1 MCVLIFLGKK
11 LIFCEEGSLYT
22 VASLKGVKKMGAM
35 PEWTMLL
42 ANVGFPS
49 AVAVYLLLRFE
60 KQIAAQTLAIEDLTR
75 KLETKNEE
83 DN

>member
-1 MCVLIFLGKK
+1 M
-11 LIFCEEGSLYT
+11 
-22 VASLKGVKKMGAM
+22 GVT

-60 KQIAAQTLAIEDLTR
+60 KKIADQTSAIEELTQE
-75 KLETKNEE
+75 LSNQQEE
-83 DN
+83 EE

>member
-1 MCVLIFLGKK
+1 
-11 LIFCEEGSLYT
+11 
-22 VASLKGVKKMGAM
+22 MGAM

>member
-1 MCVLIFLGKK
+1 
-11 LIFCEEGSLYT
+11 
-22 VASLKGVKKMGAM
+22 MGAM

-49 AVAVYLLLRFE
+49 TVALYLLLRFE
-60 KQIAAQTLAIEDLTR
+60 KRIAAQTLAIHDLTR
-75 KLETKNEE
+75 KLATKKEE